1 MHIAIMKE
9 SKFEFRQN
17 DFKIYDLD
25 THDSDS
31 KMRNPFIY
39 FTKTRSS
46 N

>member
-1 MHIAIMKE
+1 MHIASIKE

-31 KMRNPFIY
+31 KKKNPFIY
-39 FTKTRSS
+39 FTETRFST
-46 N
+46 